1 MNVRLAHIV
10 LLAVVLLAGCA
21 SVPPSSPAVERVIA
35 VTGSGRVSLPPD
47 TAVLE
52 VGAEARA
59 AQLADATAEVDRRM
73 RAVLAQ
79 VKAAGVREADIRTTG
94 YTIDPIAESRPP
106 GDPGVRIVGYRVSN
120 VVSIR
125 TRDVAAIG
133 RIVDA
138 AVTAG
143 ANVVRNVYFTLDEP
157 TRAEAQARALAMQN
171 AAEKARQ
178 VAAAAGVTLGRLLS
192 VTESGPVRPLARM
205 TMATAMAPGPVE
217 PGQLDVTITLEA
229 RYAIEH

>member
-1 MNVRLAHIV
+1 MNVRLGHVA
-10 LLAVVLLAGCA
+10 LLAVFLLAGCA
-21 SVPPSSPAVERVIA
+21 SVAPSAPAERGIA

-52 VGAEARA
+52 LGAEARA

-79 VKAAGVREADIRTTG
+79 VKAAGVREADVRTAG

-120 VVSIR
+120 VVNVR
-125 TRDVAAIG
+125 TRDVAGVG
-133 RIVDA
+133 RVVDA

-143 ANVVRNVYFTLDEP
+143 ANIVRNVHFTLEEP
-157 TRAEAQARALAMQN
+157 TRAEAEARALAMQD

-178 VAAAAGVTLGRLLS
+178 IAAAAGLRLGRLVS
-192 VTESGPVRPLARM
+192 VTESGPVRPVARM
-205 TMATAMAPGPVE
+205 TMTTAMAPGPVE

-229 RYAIEH
+229 RYAIEY

>member
-1 MNVRLAHIV
+1 MVRAFLV
-10 LLAVVLLAGCA
+10 LLGAGLLVGCTTML
-21 SVPPSSPAVERVIA
+21 PSSGIERGIA
-35 VTGSGRVSLPPD
+35 VTGSGRVTLPPD
-47 TAVLE
+47 TAALE

-79 VKAAGVREADIRTTG
+79 VKAAGVRETDIRTTG
-94 YTIDPIAESRPP
+94 YAIDPIAESRQP
-106 GDPGVRIVGYRVSN
+106 GETSARIVGYRVSN
-120 VVSIR
+120 VVQLR
-125 TRDVAAIG
+125 TRDVTGVG

-157 TRAEAQARALAMQN
+157 ARAEAEARKLAVQN

-178 VAAAAGVTLGRLLS
+178 VAAAAGVRLGRLLS
-192 VTESGPVRPLARM
+192 VTESGPVRPVARM
-205 TMATAMAPGPVE
+205 TTMAMAPGPVE

-229 RYAIEH
+229 RYAIDP